1 LLILRQGLPL
11 ALEDGEGCRVKGI
24 AVLKAALEKLAGFAL
39 RRRGIHC
46 GPFRGELRSAL
57 KAPIG
62 IFW

>member
-1 LLILRQGLPL
+1 M
-11 ALEDGEGCRVKGI
+11 KGI

-62 IFW
+62 IFFGDSFSKAFIPKVLE